1 MFDAE
6 KIWTSTQLPTLPGVA
21 IRLLELSKNPETEIS
36 EIVELVKTDPAIC
49 GRILK
54 STNSSFFGFTSQI
67 TSIDKAVPLLGT
79 TVVTS
84 LALSFSLASD
94 SVNTGPLQPYYRAY
108 WKQSIIHAVA
118 GETVG
123 SKCAKGLECEFFL
136 AGMLMDIG
144 RLALLKAVPRDY
156 FPALMTAESQ
166 ERELVDTERE
176 FLGLDHAYVSTRLM
190 ESWGLPDALMKGVRL
205 QHADEETLLN
215 ELDPQKDMLAAA
227 MVLSNA
233 VGDYYLSSVSG
244 LALKRARFLADRFFN
259 MDEAA
264 VDTFLEGLN
273 GRIEEAGDLF
283 SVDMSDIGDPGD
295 LMAQANQ
302 QLFQL
307 TMKSQLANQQLSEEQ
322 KRIRE
327 EKERLESQNL
337 ELQKKATRDPL
348 TGIYNRAYFDEAVA
362 EAIHVAC
369 DRCLPFGVIFADID
383 KFKVLN
389 DTYGHQFGDEVLK
402 RAAALIA
409 RNLRS
414 TDILARYGGEEFV
427 ILVSNPTEKG
437 IEKLAERIRAALEA
451 GEFYCGA
458 TPVPVTASFGAAITL
473 PGRIDNNYAER
484 VIQQADE
491 AMYDSKK
498 NGRNQVHVRS
508 MFSDEDRRLIKAI
521 NQGKL
526 SRWLV
531 NKEVMDI
538 PTISRALLQVAPDNR
553 PIGEIA
559 VELGLMLPEHIDT
572 VLEKQEQSKKR
583 FGEIAVELGYLKP
596 EQLVQVIAWQV
607 EPPDRLISAISKCG
621 YFPVERGRLLLG
633 EYLET
638 TSVKT
643 TCKIV

>member
-6 KIWTSTQLPTLPGVA
+6 KLWTSTQLPTLPTVA
-21 IRLLELSKNPETEIS
+21 IRLIELSKNPETEIS

-54 STNSSFFGFTSQI
+54 STNSSFFGFSSQI

-94 SVNTGPLQPYYRAY
+94 SVNTGPLQPYYKAY

-118 GETVG
+118 GETLG
-123 SKCAKGLECEFFL
+123 KRCAKGLECEFFL

-144 RLALLKAVPRDY
+144 RLALLKAAPRDY

-166 ERELVDTERE
+166 ERELCDTEKE
-176 FLGLDHAYVSTRLM
+176 FLNLDHAFVSSKLM
-190 ESWGLPDALMKGVRL
+190 ESWGLPDSLMKGVRL
-205 QHADEETLLN
+205 QHAPEETLLE
-215 ELDPQKDMLAAA
+215 ELDPDKDTLAAA

-244 LALKRARFLADRFFN
+244 LALKRVRFMGERFFN

-264 VDTFLEGLN
+264 VDAFLESLN
-273 GRIEEAGDLF
+273 ERIEEAGELF
-283 SVDMSDIGDPGD
+283 SIDMSDIGDPGD

-307 TMKSQLANQQLSEEQ
+307 TMKSQIANQQLSEQQ
-322 KRIRE
+322 KKIE
-327 EKERLESQNL
+327 SEKAELETKNI

-348 TGIYNRAYFDEAVA
+348 TGIYNRAYFDDAVA

-369 DRCLPFGVIFADID
+369 DRCLPFGIIFSDID
-383 KFKVLN
+383 KFKSLN

-402 RAAALIA
+402 RVAALIA

-414 TDILARYGGEEFV
+414 SDVLARYGGEEFV

-451 GEFYCGA
+451 GEFYCG
-458 TPVPVTASFGAAITL
+458 TTLVPITASFGAAITL
-473 PGRIDNNYAER
+473 PGRIDNNYAEQ

-508 MFSDEDRRLIKAI
+508 LFSEEDRQLIKAI
-521 NQGKL
+521 NQSKL

-538 PTISRALLQVAPDNR
+538 PTLSRALLQVAADKR

-559 VELGLMLPEHIDT
+559 VELGLMQPENIET
-572 VLEKQEQSKKR
+572 ILEAQKKSKGR
-583 FGEIAVELGYLKP
+583 FGKIAIELGYLTP
-596 EQLVQVIAWQV
+596 EQLVQMIAWQV
-607 EPPDRLISAISKCG
+607 EPPDRLITAIAKCG
-621 YFPVERGRLLLG
+621 YFSVERGRLLLG
-633 EYLET
+633 EYLES

>member
-6 KIWTSTQLPTLPGVA
+6 KLWTSTQLPTLPGVA
-21 IRLLELSKNPETEIS
+21 IKLIELSKNPETEIKD
-36 EIVELVKTDPAIC
+36 IVDLVKTDPAIC
-49 GRILK
+49 GKILK
-54 STNSSFFGFTSQI
+54 STNSSFFGFSAQI

-94 SVNTGPLQPYYRAY
+94 SVNTGPLQPYYKAY

-118 GETVG
+118 GETIG
-123 SKCAKGLECEFFL
+123 KKCAKGLECEFFL

-144 RLALLKAVPRDY
+144 RLALLKAASRDY

-166 ERELVDTERE
+166 ERELHDTEKE
-176 FLGLDHAYVSTRLM
+176 FLNLDHAFVSNKLM
-190 ESWGLPDALMKGVRL
+190 ESWGLPEALMKGVRL
-205 QHADEETLLN
+205 QHVSEETLL
-215 ELDPQKDMLAAA
+215 EEIDPAKDVLAAA

-244 LALKRARFLADRFFN
+244 LALKRVRFMAERFFN
-259 MDEAA
+259 MDEKA
-264 VDTFLEGLN
+264 VELFLESLN
-273 GRIEEAGDLF
+273 QRIEEAGELF
-283 SVDMSDIGDPGD
+283 SIDMSDIGDPGD

-307 TMKSQLANQQLSEEQ
+307 TMRSQLANQQLSEQHKKTE
-322 KRIRE
+322 E
-327 EKERLESQNL
+327 EKAKLETQNI
-337 ELQKKATRDPL
+337 ELKKKATRDPL
-348 TGIYNRAYFDEAVA
+348 TGIYNRSYFDDAVA
-362 EAIHVAC
+362 EAIHLAC
-369 DRCLPFGVIFADID
+369 DRCLPFGVIFTDID
-383 KFKVLN
+383 KFKSLN

-402 RAAALIA
+402 RVAALVA

-414 TDILARYGGEEFV
+414 SDVLARYGGEEFV

-451 GEFYCGA
+451 GEFYCGT

-473 PGRIDNNYAER
+473 PGRIDNNYAEQ

-508 MFSDEDRRLIKAI
+508 LFSESDRQLIKAI
-521 NQGKL
+521 NQNKL

-538 PTISRALLQVAPDNR
+538 PTLSRALLQVAADNR
-553 PIGEIA
+553 AIGEMA
-559 VELGLMLPEHIDT
+559 VELGLMLPENVDT
-572 VLEKQEQSKKR
+572 ILAKQEETKER
-583 FGEIAVELGYLKP
+583 FGKMAIELGFLEP
-596 EQLVQVIAWQV
+596 EQLVQLIAWQI
-607 EPPDRLISAISKCG
+607 EPPERLISAISKCG

-638 TSVKT
+638 TSIKS